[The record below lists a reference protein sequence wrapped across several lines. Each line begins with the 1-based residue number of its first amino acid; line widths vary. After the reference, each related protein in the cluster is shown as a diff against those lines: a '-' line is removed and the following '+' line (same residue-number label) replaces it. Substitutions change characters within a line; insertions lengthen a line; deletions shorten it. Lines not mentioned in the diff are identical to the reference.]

1 MTGCVKRRSTLTTT
15 VLSCL
20 SLMTT
25 PCNTRFGIPDL
36 LSLRCGGLLPRQRAH
51 AGDVLADL
59 AHARGVL
66 ELSGRALEAQVE
78 LLLLQ
83 RQELIL
89 ELVRRH
95 CLEIREPLRR
105 FHELPSL
112 LGDALDEARLDR
124 QLRGAEAQRLAGD
137 VLGDAVDLEHDAA
150 GRDARRPELGRA
162 LALAHA
168 HLGRLLRHRHVREDP
183 DPDPPLALHLAR
195 DRAPRRLERLEAEL
209 AEIELRAALRGTADA
224 ALEGFAELG
233 LLGLQHGEP
242 LNPSRSLSGLL
253 AVRSEEHTSEL
264 QSHSDL

>member
-1 MTGCVKRRSTLTTT
+1 MSLRTSRTRAVFSSCPVARWKRRLNCSFF
-15 VLSCL
+15 SAR
-20 SLMTT
+20 SWSWSWS
-25 PCNTRFGIPDL
+25 GDIA
-36 LSLRCGGLLPRQRAH
+36 LRSESRCVDFMSSP
-51 AGDVLADL
+51 
-59 AHARGVL
+59 
-66 ELSGRALEAQVE
+66 
-78 LLLLQ
+78 
-83 RQELIL
+83 
-89 ELVRRH
+89 
-95 CLEIREPLRR
+95 
-105 FHELPSL
+105 L
-112 LGDALDEARLDR
+112 LGNALDEARLDR

-183 DPDPPLALHLAR
+183 DPDPALALHLAR
-195 DRAPRRLERLEAEL
+195 DRAPRRLDLARGHALRLERLEAEL

-253 AVRSEEHTSEL
+253 AVAVALAAAARAASLVGQALVLRHRVVLE
-264 QSHSDL
+264 DLALEDPDLDAAGAVGGER